1 MNTANKIDKF
11 IKNNIIKF
19 RAKGIPLSLDRS
31 RIAVGN
37 VLIQKTKSA
46 VVLDDVR
53 NDFKVSLN
61 YVYSAVLLAK
71 YLDNRCSPESA
82 IVKEIID
89 YDRKL
94 SKYSNDVGILKL
106 QLKKVKTDIKKILY
120 SNRLDHAEQQY
131 SYWLAQLDRL
141 DKWDYKI
148 NKIYN
153 FED

>member
-46 VVLDDVR
+46 VILDDVR
-53 NDFKVSLN
+53 TDFKVNLN

-71 YLDNRCSPESA
+71 YLDNRFSTESST
-82 IVKEIID
+82 VKDIID
-89 YDRKL
+89 FDRRL
-94 SKYSNDVGILKL
+94 AKYSNDVNTLKR
-106 QLKKVKTDIKKILY
+106 QLKTATTGMKEILY

-131 SYWLAQLDRL
+131 SYWLTQLDRL